1 VNTPRPF
8 LLAGRLATGEAQWR
22 ITNPFDG
29 SEVGLVSVASRVQME
44 EAVSRAADA
53 ADEARRLPAH
63 ARAEVLLRIRSA
75 LQERKDELI
84 RTMAAEAGK
93 PVTAARAEVERL
105 FHTLRDGAEE
115 ARRIPAELLPL
126 DAVPAGAGR
135 LGLVRRFPL
144 SVVSGIVPFNFPLN
158 LLAHK
163 LAPAIA
169 CGASIVIKPPPQ
181 DPITPLMLAEAVA
194 GAGYPDGAISI
205 LPCEVEDAAPML
217 DDARVRM
224 ISFTGS
230 AKVGWAIRERA
241 AKKRVVLELGG
252 NAAMIVAADADV
264 ERAASRAAI
273 GGYAYAGQ
281 SCISVQRILVHRSLL
296 DRFVD
301 RFVERVRALRVG
313 DPLDEHTDV
322 GPVIDE
328 ASARRAATWV
338 KEAVAGGARAV
349 LGGGRTGT
357 LMEPTV
363 LLDTTR
369 EMKVNAEE
377 VFAPVTTVRPFDS
390 LPDAL
395 GEANATRYGLQ
406 AGLFTNDL
414 RSVLAAW
421 DGLDVGGIIVNDIP
435 SWRVDQMPYGGVKDS
450 GQGREGVRYAIEEM
464 TEPRLLV
471 IGPSEPDA

>member
-1 VNTPRPF
+1 MSTPRPF
-8 LLAGRLATGEAQWR
+8 LLAGRLASGKAEWR

-29 SEVGLVSVASRVQME
+29 SEVGVVSVASRAQVE
-44 EAVSRAADA
+44 EAVSRAAGA
-53 ADEARRLPAH
+53 AEDARRMPAH

-75 LQERKDELI
+75 LQERKGELT
-84 RTMAAEAGK
+84 RTLAAEAGK

-115 ARRIPAELLPL
+115 ARRIPAELLAL

-169 CGASIVIKPPPQ
+169 CGASMVIKSPPQ
-181 DPITPLMLAEAVA
+181 DPITPMMLAEAVA
-194 GAGYPDGAISI
+194 GAGYPEGAISI

-217 DDARVRM
+217 DDPRVRM

-230 AKVGWAIRERA
+230 AKAGWAIREQA

-264 ERAASRAAI
+264 ERAASRAAA
-273 GGYAYAGQ
+273 GGYSYAGQ
-281 SCISVQRILVHRSLL
+281 SCISVQRILVHRSQF
-296 DRFVD
+296 DQ
-301 RFVERVRALRVG
+301 FVERFVKQVRALRVG
-313 DPLDEHTDV
+313 DPLDEQTDV

-328 ASARRAATWV
+328 ASARRAESWV
-338 KEAVAGGARAV
+338 QEAVAGGARAV
-349 LGGGRTGT
+349 VGGGRNGT
-357 LMEPTV
+357 LMEPAV

-390 LPDAL
+390 LPEAL
-395 GEANATRYGLQ
+395 AEANATRYGLQ
-406 AGLFTNDL
+406 AGLFTNNL
-414 RSVLAAW
+414 QAVLAAW

-471 IGPSEPDA
+471 IGPGETDA

>member
-1 VNTPRPF
+1 MNGPRPF
-8 LLAGRLATGEAQWR
+8 LLAGRLATGDAEWR

-29 SEVGLVSVASRVQME
+29 SEVGVVSVASRSQVA

-53 ADEARRLPAH
+53 APAARRMPSH
-63 ARAEVLLRIRSA
+63 ARAEVLNRIRDGLIA
-75 LQERKDELI
+75 RKDELI

-93 PVTAARAEVERL
+93 PVTQATAEVERL
-105 FHTLRDGAEE
+105 FNTMRDGVEE
-115 ARRIPAELLPL
+115 ARRLPAELLPL

-135 LGLVRRFPL
+135 FGLVRRFPL
-144 SVVSGIVPFNFPLN
+144 SVVTGIVPFNFPLN

-181 DPITPLMLAEAVA
+181 DPITPMMLAEVVE
-194 GAGYPDGAISI
+194 GAGYPI

-217 DDARVRM
+217 DDPRVRM

-230 AKVGWAIRERA
+230 ARAGWAIRKQAE
-241 AKKRVVLELGG
+241 KKRVVLELGG

-264 ERAASRAAI
+264 ERAASRAAT
-273 GGYAYAGQ
+273 GGYSYAGQ
-281 SCISVQRILVHRSLL
+281 SCISVQRILVHRGLL
-296 DRFVD
+296 GRFVE
-301 RFVERVRALRVG
+301 RFVERVSALKVG

-328 ASARRAATWV
+328 ASARRAESWV
-338 KEAVAGGARAV
+338 REAVDGGARAIM
-349 LGGGRTGT
+349 GGGRRGT

-363 LLDTTR
+363 LLDTAR

-390 LPDAL
+390 LAEAL
-395 GEANATRYGLQ
+395 EEANATRYGLQ
-406 AGLFTNDL
+406 AGIFTSNL
-414 RSVLAAW
+414 NAVLAAW

-450 GQGREGVRYAIEEM
+450 GQGREGVRSAIEEM

-471 IGPSEPDA
+471 IGPSEPEA

>member
-1 VNTPRPF
+1 MSTARPF
-8 LLAGRLATGEAQWR
+8 LLAGKLATGDTQWR

-29 SEVGLVSVASRVQME
+29 SEVGVVSVASRAQME
-44 EAVSRAADA
+44 EAVARASDA
-53 ADEARRLPAH
+53 AEDARRMPAH
-63 ARAEVLLRIRSA
+63 ARADVLLRIRSA

-181 DPITPLMLAEAVA
+181 DPITPMMLAEAVA
-194 GAGYPDGAISI
+194 DAGYPEGAISI
-205 LPCEVEDAAPML
+205 LPCEVADAAPML
-217 DDARVRM
+217 DDPRVRM

-230 AKVGWAIRERA
+230 AKAGWAIREQA
-241 AKKRVVLELGG
+241 SKKRVALELGG
-252 NAAMIVAADADV
+252 NAAMIIAADADV

-273 GGYAYAGQ
+273 GGYSYAGQ
-281 SCISVQRILVHRSLL
+281 SCISVQRILVHRSRF
-296 DRFVD
+296 DRFVET
-301 RFVERVRALRVG
+301 FLERVRALRVG

-328 ASARRAATWV
+328 ASARRAESWV
-338 KEAVAGGARAV
+338 KEAVSAGARAA
-349 LGGGRTGT
+349 LGGDRNGT
-357 LMEPTV
+357 LMQPTV
-363 LLDTTR
+363 LLDTTS

-377 VFAPVTTVRPFDS
+377 VFAPVTTVRSFDS
-390 LPDAL
+390 LPEAL
-395 GEANATRYGLQ
+395 AEANATRYGLQ

-414 RSVLAAW
+414 QAVMAAW
-421 DGLDVGGIIVNDIP
+421 DGLEVGGIIVNDIP

-450 GQGREGVRYAIEEM
+450 GLGREGVRYAIEEM

-471 IGPSEPDA
+471 IGGGT

>member
-1 VNTPRPF
+1 MSTPRPF
-8 LLAGRLATGEAQWR
+8 LLGGKLATGPTRWR
-22 ITNPFDG
+22 VTSPFDG
-29 SEVGLVSVASRVQME
+29 SEVGVVSVASRAQME
-44 EAVSRAADA
+44 EAVAHASDA
-53 ADEARRLPAH
+53 ADEARQMPAH
-63 ARAEVLLRIRSA
+63 ARAEVLLRIRAA

-84 RTMAAEAGK
+84 GTMAAEAGK

-194 GAGYPDGAISI
+194 GSGYPEGAISI

-217 DDARVRM
+217 EDARVRM

-230 AKVGWAIRERA
+230 ARAGWAIRQQA

-264 ERAASRAAI
+264 ELAAHRAAI
-273 GGYAYAGQ
+273 GGYSYAGQ
-281 SCISVQRILVHRSLL
+281 SCISVQRILVHRSHF
-296 DRFVD
+296 DQFVAT
-301 RFVERVRALRVG
+301 FLARVRALRVG

-328 ASARRAATWV
+328 ASARRAESWV
-338 KEAVAGGARAV
+338 KEAVTGGARTV
-349 LGGGRTGT
+349 LGGGRNGT

-377 VFAPVTTVRPFDS
+377 VFAPVTTVRAFET
-390 LPDAL
+390 LPEAL
-395 GEANATRYGLQ
+395 AEANATRYGLQ

-414 RSVLAAW
+414 RSVMAAW
-421 DGLDVGGIIVNDIP
+421 DGLEVGGIIVNDIP

-471 IGPSEPDA
+471 IGGNA

>member
-1 VNTPRPF
+1 MTTPRPF
-8 LLAGRLATGEAQWR
+8 LLAGRLTTGNAEWR

-29 SEVGLVSVASRVQME
+29 SEVGVVSVASRAQVE

-53 ADEARRLPAH
+53 APAALRMPSH
-63 ARAEVLLRIRSA
+63 SRAEVLHRIRDGLMA
-75 LQERKDELI
+75 RKDELI

-105 FHTLRDGAEE
+105 FNTLRDGAEE
-115 ARRIPAELLPL
+115 ARRVPAELLPL

-135 LGLVRRFPL
+135 FGLVRRFPL

-181 DPITPLMLAEAVA
+181 DPITPMMLAEVVE
-194 GAGYPDGAISI
+194 GAGYPEGAVSI

-217 DDARVRM
+217 DDPRVRM

-230 AKVGWAIRERA
+230 ARAGWAIRKQAE
-241 AKKRVVLELGG
+241 KKRVVLELGG

-264 ERAASRAAI
+264 EKAASRAAI
-273 GGYAYAGQ
+273 GGYSYAGQ

-296 DRFVD
+296 GRFVE
-301 RFVERVRALRVG
+301 RFVERVSALKVG
-313 DPLDEHTDV
+313 DPLDEQTDV

-328 ASARRAATWV
+328 ASARRAESWV
-338 KEAVAGGARAV
+338 REALDGGARAV
-349 LGGGRTGT
+349 IGGSRSGT

-390 LPDAL
+390 LSEAL
-395 GEANATRYGLQ
+395 EEANATRYGLQ
-406 AGLFTNDL
+406 AGVFTSNL
-414 RSVLAAW
+414 SSVLAAW

-464 TEPRLLV
+464 TEPRMLV
-471 IGPSEPDA
+471 IGPGEPEA